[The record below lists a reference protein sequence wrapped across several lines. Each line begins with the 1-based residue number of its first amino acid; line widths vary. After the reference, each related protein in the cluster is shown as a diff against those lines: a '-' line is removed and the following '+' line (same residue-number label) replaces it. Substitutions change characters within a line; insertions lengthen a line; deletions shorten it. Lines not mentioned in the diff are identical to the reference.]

1 MYQEILG
8 KNIYKK
14 SLWIA
19 VSVLLITIGVELIA
33 ILKLNSGHFIFTLD
47 DPYIHLALA
56 ENILKGHYGVNGAE
70 FSAPSSSILWPLIIA
85 PFSQLFFSSYAVL
98 FINIL
103 STIGVVYIFWKLL
116 LPAHSTPGRVNSSRI
131 LTLMLIMMI
140 PAVNMIGLMF
150 TGMEHS
156 VQLFF
161 TMLVIYGLVYE
172 VENSKATWWF
182 LAAIIVAPL
191 IRYECLAISL
201 PAILFLYARGYRARS
216 AALAAV
222 LVLSLGAFSFFL
234 VSLGLDPF
242 PTSIISKSSVVSSG
256 GQAIPL
262 LGNLK
267 ASLQSGRGILLCV
280 GMLFLLY
287 IALDKLRK
295 KEERLLA
302 FTVASSVA
310 LHLLVGKYDWY
321 NRYEIYIWSSE
332 LLTLLYLNKERL
344 YQLPEEIG
352 FYRTVGLTTLPL
364 ILLCSPYIETL
375 VTNPIASNNIYEQ
388 QYQMR
393 RFATEYFN
401 KPLAVNDLGLV
412 SYKNDNYI
420 LDLWGLASIDALRLR
435 TSGRDN
441 NWMAKVTKNEN
452 VKVAMIYDDWFKE
465 RPKSWK
471 KIGELQLGKKKIT
484 PARDAVSFY
493 ALDCASY
500 SSIYDLTKA
509 FSKTLPAGDVFKF
522 NNKKTPESC
531 ANSSDS
537 RLVS

>member
-1 MYQEILG
+1 MYSETLEHS
-8 KNIYKK
+8 IYKK

-19 VSVLLITIGVELIA
+19 LSALFVVIGIELAA
-33 ILKLNSGHFIFTLD
+33 ILKLNSGHFVFTLD

-85 PFSQLFFSSYAVL
+85 PFSQFFFSSYAVL
-98 FINIL
+98 LINIL
-103 STIGVVYIFWKLL
+103 STIGTVYIFWKLL
-116 LPAHSTPGRVNSSRI
+116 LPGYSARMDESAHSNKMLAFMLVI
-131 LTLMLIMMI
+131 LI

-156 VQLFF
+156 IQLFF

-172 VENSKATWWF
+172 IENKTVAWWCMT
-182 LAAIIVAPL
+182 AIIVAPL
-191 IRYECLAISL
+191 IRYECVAVSL
-201 PAILFLYARGYRARS
+201 PAIFFLYFRGYRAQPT
-216 AALAAV
+216 ALAA
-222 LVLSLGAFSFFL
+222 LLILSLGAFSAFL

-256 GQAIPL
+256 GGAIPL

-295 KEERLLA
+295 NEERLLA

-321 NRYEIYIWSSE
+321 NRYEIYVWSSA
-332 LLTLLYLNKERL
+332 LLTLLYLNKDRL
-344 YQLPEEIG
+344 YQLPEKMG
-352 FYRTVGLTTLPL
+352 FYKAASLKTLPL
-364 ILLCSPYIETL
+364 ILLCSPYLETL

-393 RFATEYFN
+393 RFAIEYV
-401 KPLAVNDLGLV
+401 KEPLAVNDLGLV

-441 NWMAKVTKNEN
+441 NWMAKITKEEN
-452 VKVAMIYDDWFKE
+452 VKVAMIYEDWFE
-465 RPKSWK
+465 HIPSNWK

-484 PARDAVSFY
+484 PARDSVSFY
-493 ALDCASY
+493 AIGCNSY
-500 SSIYDLTKA
+500 ADIYQLTQE
-509 FSKTLPAGDVFKF
+509 FSKTLPEGDVFKF
-522 NNKKTPESC
+522 NDKKTPKDC
-531 ANSSDS
+531 V
-537 RLVS
+537 RTG